1 MKSFLELKMK
11 KRLLKSKK
19 PAQIYSYIL
28 VTQPSRDDQSDQWP
42 KFWSHLL
49 AGRPKNNSRKKY
61 RNCSKRSFVPVFR
74 SWHWESWNYVVEPKY
89 LYMKKNIF
97 CSFYL
102 FWESFTVSTI
112 VSHWQYLRLQ
122 FLLQFLRRQYEL
134 FRKTDHFNFNL
145 LLVAK

>member
-89 LYMKKNIF
+89 LYMKKKTFSAVSTSFESHLQYQPLWAIDNIF
-97 CSFYL
+97 VYNFCYSFCVA
-102 FWESFTVSTI
+102 SMN
-112 VSHWQYLRLQ
+112 
-122 FLLQFLRRQYEL
+122 FLEKRTTSILICYW
-134 FRKTDHFNFNL
+134 
-145 LLVAK
+145 